1 MASEELARKLQ
12 RRLDAEQAAT
22 AEPAP
27 APADPT
33 PAEVPPPPPAKGTET
48 PPETERAAAASDN
61 TNTNPNPASSELDAK
76 LTRRLDI
83 NDGIA
88 PTKRS
93 KVFNPYTEFKEF
105 SRKQIK
111 EMEAMFKRQA
121 ATQHNTTQH
130 NTASSDGGVN
140 VNVMLYGDVISRV
153 SSSQGPQQYAAVLFV
168 WSSVGLGLHCDTD
181 R

>member
-12 RRLDAEQAAT
+12 RRLDAEHAT
-22 AEPAP
+22 AEPAPAP

-33 PAEVPPPPPAKGTET
+33 PAEAPPPSAPPAKGTEI
-48 PPETERAAAASDN
+48 PPETERAAAGTATAAAASDN
-61 TNTNPNPASSELDAK
+61 TNTNTNTASSELNAK

-88 PTKRS
+88 APKRS

-111 EMEAMFKRQA
+111 EMEAMFKR
-121 ATQHNTTQH
+121 
-130 NTASSDGGVN
+130 
-140 VNVMLYGDVISRV
+140 
-153 SSSQGPQQYAAVLFV
+153 
-168 WSSVGLGLHCDTD
+168 
-181 R
+181 

>member
-1 MASEELARKLQ
+1 MASEELAKKLQ
-12 RRLDAEQAAT
+12 RRLAAEQAAT

-33 PAEVPPPPPAKGTET
+33 PAEAPPPPPAKGTET

-61 TNTNPNPASSELDAK
+61 TTNTNANTNPASSELDAK

-88 PTKRS
+88 APKRC

-111 EMEAMFKRQA
+111 EMEAMFKRQV
-121 ATQHNTTQH
+121 ATQHNTT
-130 NTASSDGGVN
+130 V
-140 VNVMLYGDVISRV
+140 VVLMLMSCYMAMFSPRV
-153 SSSQGPQQYAAVLFV
+153 SSSQGPAAVRSCVVLFV
-168 WSSVGLGLHCDTD
+168 WSSVGLGLHCDAD